1 VENIVIDFR
10 TFADDGAF
18 DATNVSDATITVKAS
33 LSGFTDTATITGAGD
48 NGITVGAGIEN
59 LIIEGYDEG
68 IITAGAES
76 DVSIDVEGEG
86 DTLILNAEGDVTIDA
101 ESEGDYTNVT
111 ITGATGATVTW
122 AYEGAA
128 EGIEELELV
137 GDFTLVLD
145 GEAAAILDAE
155 VAVNGASTVLEFAAE
170 SGAVDLT
177 DVVVASISI
186 SAEGEAVEFTT
197 AENQT
202 FTIDAAEADV
212 TIDTGED
219 GGSYSVAINA
229 DDATLDLNA
238 AEGES
243 ATVTI
248 NADVEN
254 ITALTFG
261 ATLNLVTEAGGDVT
275 IETLTEAE
283 TDDEV
288 VVTGAGAITVDALAA
303 TTFDASEATGAMD
316 LTVAVTDATIN
327 TGSAADTITMGAEA
341 EGDVTV
347 ATNGGN
353 DEFNLSEFAGESY
366 YIDGGAGN
374 DTFNLAD
381 GENNGTGGEDYVIV
395 GGAGTDS
402 IMIDLVDGE
411 EFDVSGLNLTLS
423 GIESI
428 KIEGDAVAGEGA
440 VGEGDVVFAASALDG
455 LTLSI
460 AGNSTGDQHIEFQMA
475 EGTDLDLSGIT
486 IGSSIETITVD
497 FVTNADAEDAITA
510 TLTSRGEVVTGPAD
524 VVGFDINLAGGAD
537 EFTIGAVGGDLTLGS
552 GDDTVIFNAE
562 GEAGGAE
569 DTDGVVIISDFTIEE
584 DLIVTAE
591 GTIGEDILSAEAVD
605 LAGVDAEAEAEDAVA
620 IVTDGVVTISGAD
633 ADLFD
638 TFQEWVDVILEIAG
652 EGAYAFE
659 LDGSTYVISDD
670 GLDAVELVGVTGAT
684 LSDGAGDN
692 IIVIGAA

>member
-155 VAVNGASTVLEFAAE
+155 VAINGASTVLEFAAA

-202 FTIDAAEADV
+202 FTIDAAEAEV

-238 AEGES
+238 EEGDS

-261 ATLNLVTEAGGDVT
+261 ATLNLVTETGGDVT

-283 TDDEV
+283 DDDEV
-288 VVTGAGAITVDALAA
+288 VVTGAGAITVEALVA

-316 LTVAVTDATIN
+316 LTVDITDATIS
-327 TGSAADTITMGAEA
+327 TGSAADTITLGEDA

-381 GENNGTGGEDYVIV
+381 GENNGTDGEDYVIV

-411 EFDVSGLNLTLS
+411 AFDVSGLNLTLS

-428 KIEGDAVAGEGA
+428 KIEGDAVTGEGA
-440 VGEGDVVFAASALDG
+440 VGDGDVVFAASALDG

-497 FVTNADAEDAITA
+497 FVTNADGEDAITA

-552 GDDTVIFNAE
+552 GDDTVIFSAE

-584 DLIVTAE
+584 DLIVTADGE
-591 GTIGEDILSAEAVD
+591 IGADILSAEAVD
-605 LAGVDAEAEAEDAVA
+605 LAGLDAAEDAEDAVA

-638 TFQEWVDVILEIAG
+638 TFQEWVDVIEEIGG
-652 EGAYAFE
+652 EGVYAFE

-670 GLDAVELVGVTGAT
+670 LLDAVELVGVTGAT

>member
-1 VENIVIDFR
+1 
-10 TFADDGAF
+10 
-18 DATNVSDATITVKAS
+18 
-33 LSGFTDTATITGAGD
+33 
-48 NGITVGAGIEN
+48 
-59 LIIEGYDEG
+59 
-68 IITAGAES
+68 
-76 DVSIDVEGEG
+76 
-86 DTLILNAEGDVTIDA
+86 
-101 ESEGDYTNVT
+101 
-111 ITGATGATVTW
+111 
-122 AYEGAA
+122 
-128 EGIEELELV
+128 
-137 GDFTLVLD
+137 
-145 GEAAAILDAE
+145 
-155 VAVNGASTVLEFAAE
+155 
-170 SGAVDLT
+170 
-177 DVVVASISI
+177 VASISI

-212 TIDTGED
+212 TIDTSED

-238 AEGES
+238 EDGES

-428 KIEGDAVAGEGA
+428 KIEGDAVTGEGA
-440 VGEGDVVFAASALDG
+440 VGDGDVVFAASALDG

-497 FVTNADAEDAITA
+497 CVTNADGEDAITA

-552 GDDTVIFNAE
+552 GDDTVIFAAE
-562 GEAGGAE
+562 GEAGDAE

-584 DLIVTAE
+584 DLIVTADGE
-591 GTIGEDILSAEAVD
+591 IGADILSADAVN
-605 LAGVDAEAEAEDAVA
+605 LAGLDAAEDAEDAVA